1 MPYGQYSCQDGSV
14 PISALERDL
23 GFPSEKIL
31 LATSPMYDTE
41 RKVRFV
47 ALEFFHPDTS
57 VTIRV
62 AALGGHSMGIL
73 APPGHYL
80 LGKESLQQLCPLVHN
95 TSAVKEISL
104 AGFIS
109 QQQRKGGVN
118 FSAKESNYRPN
129 ASHAVKV
136 ETDSAIQLLELGFQF
151 FGNRFCDTVYG
162 MGMWEDSY
170 WSGQI
175 PTRFLKISL
184 QEH

>member
-1 MPYGQYSCQDGSV
+1 MV

-95 TSAVKEISL
+95 TSAGRQ

-109 QQQRKGGVN
+109 QQQRKGGVKY
-118 FSAKESNYRPN
+118 SAKESNYRPN

-136 ETDSAIQLLELGFQF
+136 ETDSAIQLLELGYQF
-151 FGNRFCDTVYG
+151 FDNRFCDTVYG
-162 MGMWEDSY
+162 MGMWEDSC